1 MSNERRYHQEEIA
14 AIFKQAAEVQEAAQR
29 KLSPSEGLTLAEL
42 QQIGK
47 EAGITPA
54 FIAQAAAAVD
64 QTSPALPS
72 TTYFGLPI
80 SVARTVD
87 LPGPFSDEDWEQLV
101 VDLRNTF
108 QATGEIRRDGSLRQ
122 WKNGNLQ
129 ALIEPTESGHR
140 LVLRTR
146 KGSAQPAL
154 LGGLALLMLGLTMIL
169 AMGFSRG
176 FRLVDETFIAT
187 LFAVLGLGIGG
198 LRWFGF
204 PAGLRSVGSRW
215 SRLPRE
221 LGNASPRDRKPRLPS
236 TLIRVDSQ
244 TNAHLRTRTSQIIH
258 QAMTPRFTTA
268 TRTMSQSTFVV
279 VGIT

>member
-54 FIAQAAAAVD
+54 FIAQAAAAVN
-64 QTSPALPS
+64 QTTPALPS

-87 LPGPFSDEDWEQLV
+87 LPGPFSDKDWEQLV
-101 VDLRNTF
+101 VDLRTTF
-108 QATGEIRRDGSLRQ
+108 RATGEIRRDGSLRQ

-176 FRLVDETFIAT
+176 FRLVDDTFIAT

-198 LRWFGF
+198 STML
-204 PAGLRSVGSRW
+204 
-215 SRLPRE
+215 RLPGWVEERGQQME
-221 LGNASPRDRKPRLPS
+221 EIAARVMQRLAARPNTALQES
-236 TLIRVDSQ
+236 ETVHSLDLDTPVQQDE
-244 TNAHLRTRTSQIIH
+244 RTP
-258 QAMTPRFTTA
+258 AKA
-268 TRTMSQSTFVV
+268 D
-279 VGIT
+279 

>member
-1 MSNERRYHQEEIA
+1 MSKERRYHQEEIA
-14 AIFKQAAEVQEAAQR
+14 AIFKQAAEAQEAAQR
-29 KLSPSEGLTLAEL
+29 NLSPSEGLTLAEL

-64 QTSPALPS
+64 QTNSTLPS

-87 LPGPFSDEDWEQLV
+87 LPGPFSETDWEQLV
-101 VDLRNTF
+101 VDLRHTF

-140 LVLRTR
+140 LTLRTR
-146 KGSAQPAL
+146 KGNAPPAL
-154 LGGLALLMLGLTMIL
+154 LGGFALLVLGLMLVLI
-169 AMGFSRG
+169 MGFSKG

-198 LRWFGF
+198 STIL
-204 PAGLRSVGSRW
+204 
-215 SRLPRE
+215 RLPGWIEERGQQME
-221 LGNASPRDRKPRLPS
+221 QIAARVRQRLATRQDSAPSLDPDVRGQPDDRTLVNANPPDHPHSNQEDKPVRTRDRG
-236 TLIRVDSQ
+236 D
-244 TNAHLRTRTSQIIH
+244 HIIE
-258 QAMTPRFTTA
+258 
-268 TRTMSQSTFVV
+268 
-279 VGIT
+279 